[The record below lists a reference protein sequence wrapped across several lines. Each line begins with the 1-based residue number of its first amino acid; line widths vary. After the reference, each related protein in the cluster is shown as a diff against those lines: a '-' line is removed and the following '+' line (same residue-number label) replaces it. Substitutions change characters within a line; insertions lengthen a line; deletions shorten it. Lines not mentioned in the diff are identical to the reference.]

1 MVVADPEIVM
11 MVIRATRPDFR
22 GPRDKVAFSVHAT
35 FMASGFYLNATGPP
49 ALDMD
54 TFSSPSS
61 SDEVG
66 IHNWNFYDHQYAFVY
81 SDPKP
86 NRRPNRV
93 IALCLARGER
103 GRRMLVV
110 SMRNGDSTL
119 YELELNVNTYVQQG
133 DNNYPS
139 KYKNFVELVQL
150 IEQGVV
156 RDHDSSTIESL
167 STNRSR
173 HLAFPSNR
181 HGIFRAP
188 NATEIFHQSVPRYLA
203 SPFPTIGGM
212 YIFYGLLLPSYYM
225 YTLPGRRG
233 FGISPGPY
241 VVVFFMRSLHSYI
254 TYMTPPVPVSWGTYN
269 FYYWTWYWRFYF
281 PGIMRM

>member
-11 MVIRATRPDFR
+11 MAIRSARPDFR
-22 GPRDKVAFSVHAT
+22 SHRDKVAFAVHAT

-49 ALDMD
+49 AFDMD
-54 TFSSPSS
+54 TFSSPST

-66 IHNWNFYDHQYAFVY
+66 IDNWNFYDRQYAFVY
-81 SDPKP
+81 SNSNPDG
-86 NRRPNRV
+86 RRNRV
-93 IALCLARGER
+93 IALCLARGAR
-103 GRRMLVV
+103 GRRMLVF

-119 YELELNVNTYVQQG
+119 YELKLNVNTYVQQG

-156 RDHDSSTIESL
+156 RYHDLSL

-173 HLAFPSNR
+173 HLAFPSNH
-181 HGIFRAP
+181 HGIFRAR
-188 NATEIFHQSVPRYLA
+188 NATEIFHQRIPRYLA
-203 SPFPTIGGM
+203 PPFPATGEM
-212 YIFYGLLLPSYYM
+212 YISYRLLLPSYYM
-225 YTLPGRRG
+225 YRLPGRRG

-241 VVVFFMRSLHSYI
+241 VSVFYMHSLHSYI
-254 TYMTPPVPVSWGTYN
+254 TYMALPVPVSWGTYT
-269 FYYWTWYWRFYF
+269 FYYWTWYWRFDF